1 MTCGKPDTVLGGP
14 GRIVCRQLRDGSCNA
29 WPLQCEPPEKRL
41 PLEAH
46 DAAEAGRGHR
56 GFLLCPPENCPLV
69 HLQHVRDLLR
79 GEEHGHPGG
88 THI

>member
-29 WPLQCEPPEKRL
+29 WPLQCEPPE
-41 PLEAH
+41 
-46 DAAEAGRGHR
+46 
-56 GFLLCPPENCPLV
+56 NCPLV

-88 THI
+88 AHI